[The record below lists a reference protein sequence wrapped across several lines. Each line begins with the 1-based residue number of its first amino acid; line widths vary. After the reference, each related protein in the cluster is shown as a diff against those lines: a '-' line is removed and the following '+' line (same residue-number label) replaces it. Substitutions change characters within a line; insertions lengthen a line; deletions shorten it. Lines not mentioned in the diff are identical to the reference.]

1 MIINH
6 NMMAQNANR
15 MANVNQ
21 SNASKA
27 MAKLSSGL
35 RINSAA
41 DDAAGLSISEKM
53 KGQISGLNQAAS
65 NSQTGVA
72 LVQTAD
78 GALSETTSVLQRMR
92 ELAVQSSSDT
102 NTTADRAAIQVET
115 KALTAQIDTIANTT
129 QFNSKNI
136 LNGDLTAGTTTQG
149 TKLESVA
156 TTGATAV
163 KGTNVATTA
172 LGTTTTIGTNNQIK
186 LAVDS
191 GTATEITIAAG
202 SYSKADLVTAV
213 NTSIGNTSLAG
224 KVTASLDA
232 NNKLTFTST
241 TSVTESAG
249 TADASSL
256 LGGFNNATTATAGAK
271 TGDSSLAAS
280 VAFDTATN
288 IKLGGTDVTLTAVK
302 ALGAAYVGTGA
313 GAAVATA
320 LQTDIN
326 NSSIGAGKYTVTNSA
341 DKLVITNVATGSAS
355 NVDLTGSA
363 AATGASLL
371 GFTTLTAVA
380 GTDATKVTGSSDV
393 LTGLKDTNSNSYGLT
408 VGDTITISG
417 NKDGTPQTAVKLT
430 IALGTTL
437 SDLTNSIATTLGVS
451 NDSVSVDATTG
462 KIDIAGKDGTA
473 NSLSGVTMTAADAT
487 GTVRSLFNSDFSNTA
502 QTQVAQDTKTDSSMT
517 MQIGANQGQT
527 MKIAVNSMTADALGV
542 ASLDLSTKTGAQNAI
557 TAIDSATASVSTERA
572 QLGAY
577 QNRLE
582 STINNL
588 GTTSQNLT
596 AAQSQITDVDM
607 AATMSE
613 YSKSNIESQAAQAMI
628 AQANQQPQQVL
639 QLLR

>member
-27 MAKLSSGL
+27 MAQLSSGL

-53 KGQISGLNQAAS
+53 KGQINGLNQASS
-65 NSQTGVA
+65 NAQTGVS

-78 GALSETTSVLQRMR
+78 GALSETTSELQRMR
-92 ELAVQSSSDT
+92 ELAVQSASGT
-102 NTTADRAAIQVET
+102 NTPADRAAMQVET
-115 KALTAQIDTIANTT
+115 SQLISQIDNIANTT
-129 QFNSKNI
+129 QFNSTNL

-149 TKLESVA
+149 TKLATVA

-163 KGTNVATTA
+163 KGTNAATSA
-172 LGTTTTIGTNNQIK
+172 LGATTTIGAANQIN
-186 LAVDS
+186 LAVD
-191 GTATEITIAAG
+191 GAGAQQITIAAG
-202 SYSKADLVTAV
+202 AYSKDDLVKAV

-232 NNKLTFTST
+232 KNKLTFTST
-241 TSVTESAG
+241 TSVVESAG
-249 TADASSL
+249 TSDASTV
-256 LGGFNNATTATAGAK
+256 LGNFANSISTAGA
-271 TGDSSLAAS
+271 
-280 VAFDTATN
+280 AT
-288 IKLGGTDVTLTAVK
+288 
-302 ALGAAYVGTGA
+302 
-313 GAAVATA
+313 
-320 LQTDIN
+320 
-326 NSSIGAGKYTVTNSA
+326 
-341 DKLVITNVATGSAS
+341 
-355 NVDLTGSA
+355 TGSA
-363 AATGASLL
+363 AAIAATSTGSLNLKIDGKAVSVAVTIGDSLAITVSNINVAANAALGTSGLTYAS
-371 GFTTLTAVA
+371 GTTTLSINSNT
-380 GTDATKVTGSSDV
+380 TGSSSQTEVLASSTGTVLTDLQLSAAAAVVGTDGTKVDGTSTV

-408 VGDTITISG
+408 VGDKIIISG
-417 NKDGTPQTAVKLT
+417 SKDGTPQTVGGLT
-430 IALGTTL
+430 ITATTTL

-451 NDSVSVDATTG
+451 NDSVSIDATTG
-462 KIDIAGKDGTA
+462 MIDIAGKDGTA
-473 NSLSGVTMTAADAT
+473 NSLSGVTMSATDAT
-487 GTVRSLFNSDFSNTA
+487 GTERSLFNSDFSNTA
-502 QTQVAQDTKTDSSMT
+502 QTQVAQDTKADSSMT

-527 MKIAVNSMTADALGV
+527 MKITVNSMTADALGV

-557 TAIDSATASVSTERA
+557 TAIDTATASVSTERA

-577 QNRLE
+577 QNRLS

-588 GTTSQNLT
+588 GTTSQNMT

-613 YSKSNIESQAAQAMI
+613 YSKDNIESQAAQAMI